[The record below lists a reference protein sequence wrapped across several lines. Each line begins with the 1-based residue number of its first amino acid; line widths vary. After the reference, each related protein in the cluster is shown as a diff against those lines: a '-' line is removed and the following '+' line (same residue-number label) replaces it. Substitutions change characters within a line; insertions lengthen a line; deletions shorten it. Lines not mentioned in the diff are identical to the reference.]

1 MYRFKIRNIEMVLS
15 EPTQEAFEKAWDEM
29 FLSIFL
35 EEIKPQIKEELQLLI
50 DTQTWEELEVNE
62 NETNNRL

>member
-1 MYRFKIRNIEMVLS
+1 MDLS

-35 EEIKPQIKEELQLLI
+35 EEIKPQIKEDLQLLI
-50 DTQTWEELEVNE
+50 DTQTWEYIEGE
-62 NETNNRL
+62 RK